1 MRMFNNDWDLILQG
15 EVDKPYFQDLMDRVD
30 EEYRRSTVYPPKE
43 DIFRALQQTSYQS
56 TKVVILGQDPYH
68 GRRQA
73 QGLSFSVSPG
83 VAIPPSLRNIH
94 KELSSDLGISAP
106 NHGSLQSWADQ
117 GVLLLN
123 AVLTVREGEPN
134 SHKGIGWET
143 FTDKVIA
150 KLNEREKP
158 MVFILWGS
166 YAQKKGS
173 FIDRSRHKVLE
184 SSHPSP
190 FAAHKGFFGSRPFS
204 ASNAFLMQEGMDP
217 VSWDIPNTPDD
228 GDE

>member
-1 MRMFNNDWDLILQG
+1 MFNNDWDLILQG
-15 EVDKPYFQDLMDRVD
+15 EVDKPYFQALMERVE

-143 FTDKVIA
+143 CTDKVIA
-150 KLNEREKP
+150 KLNERERP

-204 ASNAFLMQEGMDP
+204 ASNAFLMHEGIDT
-217 VSWDIPNTPDD
+217 VKCDIPNTPDD
-228 GDE
+228 GD

>member
-1 MRMFNNDWDLILQG
+1 MFNNDWDLILG
-15 EVDKPYFQDLMDRVD
+15 EEIDKPYFRTLMERVN
-30 EEYRRSTVYPPKE
+30 EEYERSTVYPPKE
-43 DIFRALQQTSYQS
+43 DVFRALQQTSYQS

-68 GRRQA
+68 GPKQA
-73 QGLSFSVSPG
+73 QGLSFSVSRG
-83 VAIPPSLRNIH
+83 VAIPPSLRNIY
-94 KELSSDLGISAP
+94 KELTADLGIPAP
-106 NHGSLQSWADQ
+106 AYGSLISWAHQ

-123 AVLTVREGEPN
+123 AVLTVRKGEPN
-134 SHKGIGWET
+134 SHKGMGWEI
-143 FTDKVIA
+143 FTDAVIS
-150 KLNEREKP
+150 KLNEREQP

-173 FIDRSRHKVLE
+173 FIDRSRHKVIE

-204 ASNAFLMQEGMDP
+204 AANAFLVQNGMDP
-217 VSWDIPNTPDD
+217 VNWEIPNTPDN

>member
-15 EVDKPYFQDLMDRVD
+15 EVDKPYFQALMERVD

-117 GVLLLN
+117 GVLMLN